1 MTYFNKDE
9 LEQAYQGYREAEFED
24 VTFLKI
30 ESYSEHEEVY
40 KAADILIEEFSK
52 TRKQFRN
59 KEKYPRTARKLI
71 ASIWLHEG
79 LFRFTTKDKYFSKK
93 HRKQVWMTNRTLDLF
108 NCARNLGWVEEV
120 RGAIPPYLAKDGK
133 GLSTIY
139 IATESFNKLLTHL
152 SNKDITNN
160 PDMPCVLR
168 KDKNKNVIE
177 EPPEFYQTSKYRRLE
192 SLLKRHLKCL
202 LAHEIAW
209 QWSEPISAPDLLL
222 THQFTED
229 FSHGGRFYCNFQN
242 KPKAQR
248 NKVTIDGKPV
258 GSLDITQCHP
268 MLILRIF
275 KGKEYED
282 GLFTQFNEDV
292 YQVPGFKH
300 LHRDIRKKAV
310 NTLFN
315 AESLESA
322 VKSLR
327 NTHWWI
333 DGFTNEIVIT
343 TYKNKQKRHGEK
355 IFEST
360 QQINQFIENFRLFHP
375 LFVDTIGSGIGL
387 KLQGY
392 DGNITHNMLMLAD
405 KINIPIVPIHEEYLC
420 KEEDKD
426 KIVEMLRGAL
436 KVTLDSYMSSGV
448 VHAKW
453 TDSSGTKEKI
463 SINL

>member
-1 MTYFNKDE
+1 MTYFNQDE
-9 LEQAYQGYREAEFED
+9 LEQGDQGYREPVRDEVQYLSIRAYSSHQEVKEAANILVGEFTRTRQRLRG
-24 VTFLKI
+24 V
-30 ESYSEHEEVY
+30 
-40 KAADILIEEFSK
+40 SK
-52 TRKQFRN
+52 Y
-59 KEKYPRTARKLI
+59 EKDAKKLI
-71 ASIWLHEG
+71 ASIWLHKNI
-79 LFRFTTKDKYFSKK
+79 FRFTTKKIYFTRGK
-93 HRKQVWMTNRTLDLF
+93 RKQVWMTNRTLDLF
-108 NCARNLGWVEEV
+108 NCARKLGWVEEV
-120 RGAIPPYLAKDGK
+120 RGAIPPYLAKGDK

-139 IATESFNKLLTHL
+139 VATESFNKLLTHL
-152 SNKDITNN
+152 SNQDITNN

-177 EPPEFYQTSKYRRLE
+177 EPPEFYQTSKYRLLE
-192 SLLKRHLKCL
+192 SLLERHLKRL
-202 LAHEIAW
+202 LAHKIAW
-209 QWSEPISAPDLLL
+209 QWSESITAPDLLL

-275 KGKEYED
+275 KGKESED

-292 YQVPGFKH
+292 YQVPGFES

-315 AESLESA
+315 AESLEAA

-333 DGFTNEIVIT
+333 DGFTDEIVIT
-343 TYKNKQKRHGEK
+343 TYKSSQKRHGKK

-360 QQINQFIENFRLFHP
+360 QQINQFIENFKICHP
-375 LFVDTIGSGIGL
+375 LFADTIGSGIGL

-392 DGNITHNMLMLAD
+392 DGNITHNMLRLAD

-420 KEEDKD
+420 KEEDKA
-426 KIVEMLRGAL
+426 KIIEMLRGAL
-436 KVTLDSYMSSGV
+436 KVTLDSYISSGI

-453 TDSSGTKEKI
+453 TDSSGNKEKI
-463 SINL
+463 SITL